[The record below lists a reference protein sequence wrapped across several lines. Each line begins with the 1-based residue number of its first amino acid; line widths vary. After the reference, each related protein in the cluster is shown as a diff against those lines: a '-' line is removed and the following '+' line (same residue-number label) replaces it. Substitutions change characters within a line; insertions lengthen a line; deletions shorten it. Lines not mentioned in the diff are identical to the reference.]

1 MEGGVVEM
9 TDGERALDPVTRA
22 ASALG
27 RVARPGLS
35 KAWSVSSPNMA
46 QLGAHTGT
54 LSHVTIVTC
63 HTLHYMSTADTD
75 TVDILERIR
84 DLEEQIAGQQVSE
97 LMLII
102 PAY

>member
-54 LSHVTIVTC
+54 RDTSHVTIVTC
-63 HTLHYMSTADTD
+63 HTLYVTR
-75 TVDILERIR
+75 L
-84 DLEEQIAGQQVSE
+84 LQIQTLWTYWRGSATWRSR
-97 LMLII
+97 
-102 PAY
+102 

>member
-46 QLGAHTGT
+46 QLGAHTST
-54 LSHVTIVTC
+54 R
-63 HTLHYMSTADTD
+63 HT
-75 TVDILERIR
+75 
-84 DLEEQIAGQQVSE
+84 
-97 LMLII
+97 
-102 PAY
+102 

>member
-1 MEGGVVEM
+1 MVEM

-46 QLGAHTGT
+46 QLGAHTGR
-54 LSHVTIVTC
+54 LSHC
-63 HTLHYMSTADTD
+63 HTVTRDNRDVSHITIHNLSTADTD

-84 DLEEQIAGQQVSE
+84 DLEEQIATQQVHRVTRRC
-97 LMLII
+97 
-102 PAY
+102 

>member
-1 MEGGVVEM
+1 MPFPFPELHNNDEHAGQVEGGVVEM

-54 LSHVTIVTC
+54 R
-63 HTLHYMSTADTD
+63 DT
-75 TVDILERIR
+75 
-84 DLEEQIAGQQVSE
+84 
-97 LMLII
+97 
-102 PAY
+102 